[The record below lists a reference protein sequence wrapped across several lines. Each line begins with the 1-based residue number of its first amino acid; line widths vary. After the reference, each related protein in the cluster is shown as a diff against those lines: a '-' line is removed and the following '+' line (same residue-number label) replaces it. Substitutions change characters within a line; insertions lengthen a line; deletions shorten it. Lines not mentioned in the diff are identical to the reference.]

1 MKTKILSL
9 VVLWTIISCS
19 SASKISELKDNSGT
33 VFANHISYDASRRGS
48 LIYKDAKNNLVVIS
62 EPPPDVATKLAT
74 DLGAKVNVNGA
85 VETEAYLST
94 SKAIAELGKRT
105 AAVNMLRD
113 ALYKMSEMS
122 LSQTLDSTTV
132 KLFNKI
138 LTSVENMHKAEMEQA
153 RTESI
158 EAEAKVVAAQNNQ
171 IKLKNIFEDNET
183 LGAKKNY
190 QLAVQL
196 LLDKRFDDAK
206 LYFNALYKKYPI
218 HFNIDEINELL
229 KKYDGSKL
237 TDDNWKEIYKALKSN
252 TWGMENETIDKLK
265 AIK

>member
-1 MKTKILSL
+1 M
-9 VVLWTIISCS
+9 
-19 SASKISELKDNSGT
+19 
-33 VFANHISYDASRRGS
+33 
-48 LIYKDAKNNLVVIS
+48 IYKDAKNNLVVIS

-138 LTSVENMHKAEMEQA
+138 LTG
-153 RTESI
+153 R
-158 EAEAKVVAAQNNQ
+158 
-171 IKLKNIFEDNET
+171 
-183 LGAKKNY
+183 
-190 QLAVQL
+190 
-196 LLDKRFDDAK
+196 
-206 LYFNALYKKYPI
+206 KY
-218 HFNIDEINELL
+218 
-229 KKYDGSKL
+229 
-237 TDDNWKEIYKALKSN
+237 A
-252 TWGMENETIDKLK
+252 
-265 AIK
+265 